1 MDELAEKIKKD
12 IEKEELKEQKKKLE
26 QFQI

>member
-26 QFQI
+26 QFEI

>member
-12 IEKEELKEQKKKLE
+12 IEKEELKEQKKKLKE
-26 QFQI
+26 FEI